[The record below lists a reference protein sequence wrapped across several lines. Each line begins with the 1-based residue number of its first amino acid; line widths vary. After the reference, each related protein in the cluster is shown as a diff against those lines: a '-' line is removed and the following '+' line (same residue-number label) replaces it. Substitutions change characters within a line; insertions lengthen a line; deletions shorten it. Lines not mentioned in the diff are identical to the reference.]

1 MHHGIAHMVG
11 YSLHLETYPSPAT
24 DIWWSSLEIFSNLF
38 TWGPTHPLL
47 TSCGAYI
54 LLECCLVHSWF
65 WHKTYAK
72 AVVLF
77 HLLVKPCCPQR
88 DTVLNGFTYC
98 LNKYAAQV
106 YLIVDHK
113 LSAILAWPLGHICQ
127 AKSLLRFCPQK
138 EKYLPQNQGWL
149 IKNRDALNLV
159 S

>member
-11 YSLHLETYPSPAT
+11 YPPPGDLPPHLLLTSGGHHWRFFQTCSL
-24 DIWWSSLEIFSNLF
+24 
-38 TWGPTHPLL
+38 WGPTHLLL
-47 TSCGAYI
+47 TSSGVCI

-77 HLLVKPCCPQR
+77 HLLVKPFMTQR

-98 LNKYAAQV
+98 LNKYTAQI

-113 LSAILAWPLGHICQ
+113 LSAILTWPLGHICQ
-127 AKSLLRFCPQK
+127 AKSLLRFSPQK
-138 EKYLPQNQGWL
+138 EKYLPTEPGMAHQKQMP
-149 IKNRDALNLV
+149 
-159 S
+159 